1 MSTEPLTVTSSR
13 EETSGTISEG
23 QKEVLSSQ
31 EGISIQLEENSESE
45 PSEEMMTTDELYSGE
60 EGANRGVKKALPL
73 LCEAIKHSE
82 KAIDDFDSNQPVGA
96 NNEMEHLRPLVA
108 ELFECRSIG
117 EGYAGVTNALLFGMR
132 NMQTEPFTKRHAQ
145 AARWALTELRDRP
158 FMGYEEEALDLIIM
172 LEEAGY
178 TVESTGL
185 GQHVEANE

>member
-1 MSTEPLTVTSSR
+1 MPAEPLTVTSPR
-13 EETSGTISEG
+13 EETSDTISEG

-31 EGISIQLEENSESE
+31 EGIFIQFEENSEPE

-60 EGANRGVKKALPL
+60 EGANGGIKKAIPL
-73 LCEAIKHSE
+73 LREAIKHSE
-82 KAIDDFDSNQPVGA
+82 KAINDFDSDQPVGA
-96 NNEMEHLRPLVA
+96 NDEMGHLRSLVA

-132 NMQTEPFTKRHAQ
+132 NMRTEPFTKQHAQ
-145 AARWALTELRDRP
+145 AARWALTELRERP
-158 FMGYEEEALDLIIM
+158 FMCYEKALDLIIT

-185 GQHVEANE
+185 GQHVEADE